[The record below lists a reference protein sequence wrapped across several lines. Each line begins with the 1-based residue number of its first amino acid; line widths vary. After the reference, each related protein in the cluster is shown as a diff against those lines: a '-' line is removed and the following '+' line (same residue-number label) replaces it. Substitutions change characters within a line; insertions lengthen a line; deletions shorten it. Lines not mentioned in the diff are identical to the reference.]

1 MMRVAPTSDMMAEA
15 AARLTSGG
23 LVAFPTETVYGLGA
37 DATNGDAIARLYATK
52 RRPLFNPLIVHVAE
66 PAHARRYGILD
77 DRALQLT
84 NAFWPGPLTLVV
96 PQRSDSPIASL
107 ATAGLDTVA
116 LRCPAHPVA
125 RALIAAAGC
134 PVVAPSANRSGGV
147 SATLAEHVAADFE
160 DQDVVVIDDG
170 ASPIGVESTVTAVT
184 PNGMVVLRAGAVL
197 VSDMRDVVGAE
208 HVVDQR
214 DRTDNAAPNAPGQLS
229 SHYAP
234 RAPVR
239 LNASKVNAGEALLG
253 FGATLPKTTGRALNL
268 SVSASLEEAA
278 AHLFAHLRALDA
290 AHPTAIAVM
299 PIPDVGLGQAIN
311 DRLRRAAAP
320 AT

>member
-1 MMRVAPTSDMMAEA
+1 
-15 AARLTSGG
+15 GG

-52 RRPLFNPLIVHVAE
+52 HRPLLNPLIVHVAE
-66 PAHARRYGILD
+66 PVHARRYGMLD

-84 NAFWPGPLTLVV
+84 DAFWPGPLTLVV

-116 LRCPAHPVA
+116 LRCSAHPVA

-147 SATLAEHVAADFE
+147 SATLAEHVAADF
-160 DQDVVVIDDG
+160 DGQDIVVIDGG
-170 ASPIGVESTVTAVT
+170 ASPIGVESTVAAIMA
-184 PNGMVVLRAGAVL
+184 NGVVLLRAGAVL
-197 VSDMRDVVGAE
+197 VNDIAGVVGAE
-208 HVVDQR
+208 HVVDRR
-214 DRTDNAAPNAPGQLS
+214 DRTDDAAPNAPGQLT

-234 RAPVR
+234 QAPVR
-239 LNASKVNAGEALLG
+239 LNASQVNAGEALLG
-253 FGATLPKTTGRALNL
+253 FGVSMPPTTGRALNL
-268 SVSASLEEAA
+268 SASGSLEEAA

-290 AHPTAIAVM
+290 MNPTAIAVM

-320 AT
+320 TA